1 LIKSFR
7 ESDFVDF
14 NSGKVKIA
22 PIQLQ
27 FRLRLA
33 GPLLLPDLIRLFEC
47 RMEVWY
53 LGVAVQ
59 MLHEIEFELPPSI
72 WSHAAYGLLALL
84 FSYFEIIGKLF
95 NSDAADSVVSAIDF
109 DCGFRDVYSDA
120 ITSDGQI
127 YDPKE
132 FYTRA
137 RNGLYQLGTTPR
149 GLWVHNE
156 RTISMQDFDVVQ
168 KNPNDPATLKYYVN
182 PHSLTRTLVD
192 HFPTVIRRLNA
203 QEQQYDGL
211 RHRFKTLFGDLR
223 DL

>member
-1 LIKSFR
+1 MAKSFR

-14 NSGKVKIA
+14 NSGRVKVA

-27 FRLRLA
+27 FRLKLA
-33 GPLLLPDLIRLFEC
+33 GPLRPSDLVRLFEC

-59 MLHEIEFELPPSI
+59 MLHEIEFEQPPAI

-84 FSYFEIIGKLF
+84 FTYFEIIGKLF
-95 NSDAADSVVSAIDF
+95 NPAATDSVVSALDF
-109 DCGFRDVYSDA
+109 DCGFREVYGDPLSTA
-120 ITSDGQI
+120 GQS

-137 RNGLYQLGTTPR
+137 RNGLYQLGTTPH

-156 RTISMQDFDVVQ
+156 RTISTQDFDIIQ

-182 PHSLTRTLVD
+182 PHSLTRTLVE

-203 QEQQYDGL
+203 QDQQYDGL
-211 RHRFKTLFGDLR
+211 RLRFQTFFGDMR
-223 DL
+223 ER